1 MLDDTSQPL
10 SQLYIRSWANIIKE
24 KENEW
29 NLMQRE
35 RMEIPLRASKDVF
48 IDIRLFML
56 CIYFLQLLFSSS
68 TTFAIS
74 LCTILC
80 LFLVSIRETNNAF
93 EAPDEVKRFK
103 RSGFEK
109 ENFTQSIIAL
119 QHQSSLSY
127 LISQLSHI
135 NWFSGTK
142 RWSAK
147 AIKAHSCLFI

>member
-1 MLDDTSQPL
+1 MIQLLSTSF
-10 SQLYIRSWANIIKE
+10 ANYTYVSLTTLRKYYE
-24 KENEW
+24 SEGRRVKSEDVGK
-29 NLMQRE
+29 RK
-35 RMEIPLRASKDVF
+35 EIPLRASKDVF
-48 IDIRLFML
+48 IDIRLF
-56 CIYFLQLLFSSS
+56 YVVYLLSAASHS

-93 EAPDEVKRFK
+93 EAPDEAKRFK

-127 LISQLSHI
+127 LIS
-135 NWFSGTK
+135 
-142 RWSAK
+142 
-147 AIKAHSCLFI
+147 